1 MRTAPKE
8 FRTIENFART
18 EDLSFEVA
26 QIQLCSLWT
35 AYCLHWNLECD
46 TATYDTQMLFLW
58 ETVRHTPSNPWL
70 DDPGEGVLGFE
81 LFEEFMC
88 QFLC

>member
-1 MRTAPKE
+1 MRNAPSE
-8 FRTIENFART
+8 FRFIEDFAKG
-18 EDLSFEVA
+18 EDLSFELA
-26 QIQLCSLWT
+26 QNQLCSLWT
-35 AYCLHWNLECD
+35 AYCLRWKLECD

-58 ETVRHTPSNPWL
+58 DSVKRNPSNPWL

-81 LFEEFMC
+81 LFDLFMG